1 MAPLL
6 TTMKGIIMKP
16 GQYLRLGGVA
26 LAITAGL
33 ASLSPGDASAG
44 RRSDPAGLSACPATW
59 RPPSEGPAAC
69 VVALVNPDFELGG
82 PKGWWS
88 YGSAFRVERSYD
100 DWSFVAVLEG
110 NRSVM
115 SQSVRM
121 PLNQGHVGGREATFA
136 MRFRVRAGGKASV
149 LVGYRIL
156 LVDGAGKR
164 LGRIVEGSV
173 SVGREWEDMESIV
186 PRRDLPQD
194 AHVMIEF
201 EREDDNQAS
210 AVALVDDVSL
220 VILER
225 S

>member
-1 MAPLL
+1 MAPHL

-16 GQYLRLGGVA
+16 GQYLRLGGMA
-26 LAITAGL
+26 LVITAGL
-33 ASLSPGDASAG
+33 ASFSPGDASAG
-44 RRSDPAGLSACPATW
+44 RRSDPAGLSACPPSW
-59 RPPSEGPAAC
+59 GPPSDSPAAC
-69 VVALVNPDFELGG
+69 VVPLVNPDFELGG

-100 DWSFVAVLEG
+100 DWSFVAVLDG

-115 SQSVRM
+115 SQTARI
-121 PLNQGHVGGREATFA
+121 PLNHGHVGGKEATFA

-149 LVGYRIL
+149 IVGYRIL

-164 LGRIVEGSV
+164 LSRIVEGSV
-173 SVGREWEDMESIV
+173 SVGRDWEDMESIV

-210 AVALVDDVSL
+210 AVAFVDDVSL
-220 VILER
+220 VLLER